1 MIHTGATRRVAI
13 TGVGMVTPI
22 GLDVDSTWD
31 ALLRGVSGA
40 APITLFDA
48 SDQAV
53 RFACEVKDFDPLRY
67 LDRKGARRADRFLQF
82 AIAAGSQAMEQA
94 GFGDGLAHLPPDR
107 TGVVVGV
114 AVGGLP
120 LLEAQHRKL
129 LSKGPRFVSPLLI
142 PMFIPDMTVGL
153 LSIVYGAR
161 GPNYATV
168 SACASSGHSLGL
180 AFRSIRRGETDV
192 MIAGGTESAI
202 TPLAVA
208 GFASM
213 GSMSTRN
220 DDPERACRPFDARRD
235 GFVIGEGSGMLVLE
249 EVEHA
254 KARGAEILGEI
265 VGFGQSADAYHIT
278 APAPDGV
285 GARLAMEQ
293 ALEDAGLLP
302 GDIGYINANGT
313 ATPAGDASET
323 KAIKEVLGEHAHSLV
338 VGSTKSMTG
347 HTLGAAGAIETVI
360 STLVCRRGV
369 IPPTINFEEADPE
382 CDLEYAHGGA
392 IERPVAAALSNSFAF
407 GGHNVSLAIRRW
419 DDGGLKTVRG
429 DAPPK
434 VDISDREAL
443 YDVLDRA

>member
-1 MIHTGATRRVAI
+1 MDAKRRVAI
-13 TGVGMVTPI
+13 TGVGMVTSI
-22 GLDVDSTWD
+22 GLDTDATWG
-31 ALLRGVSGA
+31 ALLRGESGA
-40 APITLFDA
+40 GPITLFDPA
-48 SDQAV
+48 GQAV
-53 RFACEVKDFDPLRY
+53 RFACEVKGFDPLQY

-82 AIAAGSQAMEQA
+82 AIAAGAQAMEHA
-94 GFGDGLAHLPPDR
+94 GFGNGLAHLPPDR

-129 LSKGPRFVSPLLI
+129 LSKGPRSVSPLLI

-153 LSIVYGAR
+153 LSILYGAR

-220 DDPERACRPFDARRD
+220 DDPAGACRPFDARRD
-235 GFVIGEGSGMLVLE
+235 GFVLGEGAGMLILE
-249 EVEHA
+249 ELQHA
-254 KARGAEILGEI
+254 RARGAEILAEI

-278 APAPDGV
+278 APVPDGR
-285 GARLAMEQ
+285 GARLAMMQ
-293 ALEDAGLLP
+293 AIEDAGIAP
-302 GDIGYINANGT
+302 TDIGYINANGT
-313 ATPAGDASET
+313 ATPIGDSAET
-323 KAIKEVLGEHAHSLV
+323 KAIKEVLGDHARSIV

-347 HTLGAAGAIETVI
+347 HPLGAAGAIEAVI
-360 STLVCRRGV
+360 SMLVCRHGV

-382 CDLEYAHGGA
+382 CDLEYAHGGP
-392 IERPVAAALSNSFAF
+392 IERPVSVALSNSFAF
-407 GGHNVSLAIRRW
+407 GGHNASLAIRRW
-419 DDGGLKTVRG
+419 DDH
-429 DAPPK
+429 
-434 VDISDREAL
+434 
-443 YDVLDRA
+443 

>member
-1 MIHTGATRRVAI
+1 MV

-22 GLDVDSTWD
+22 GLDVDATWE

-40 APITLFDA
+40 GPITLFDA

-53 RFACEVKDFDPLRY
+53 RFACEVKGFDPLRY

-82 AIAAGSQAMEQA
+82 AIGAAAQAMEQA
-94 GFGDGLAHLPPDR
+94 GFGTGLSHLPPDR
-107 TGVVVGV
+107 TGVIVGV
-114 AVGGLP
+114 GIGGLP

-129 LSKGPRFVSPLLI
+129 LSRGPRTISPLLI
-142 PMFIPDMTVGL
+142 PMFIPDMTTGL
-153 LSIVYGAR
+153 LSILYGAR

-208 GFASM
+208 GFAAM

-220 DDPERACRPFDARRD
+220 DDPGRACRPFDARRD
-235 GFVIGEGSGMLVLE
+235 GFVLGEGAGMLVLE
-249 EVEHA
+249 ELEHA
-254 KARGAEILGEI
+254 RGRGANILGEI
-265 VGFGQSADAYHIT
+265 AGFGQSADAYHMT

-285 GARLAMEQ
+285 GARLAMRQ
-293 ALEDAGLLP
+293 AMDDAGIEP
-302 GDIGYINANGT
+302 TAISYVNANGT
-313 ATPAGDASET
+313 STVAGDAAET
-323 KAIKEVLGEHAHSLV
+323 KAIKDALGEHARSVV

-347 HTLGAAGAIETVI
+347 HPLGAAGAIEAVVAL
-360 STLVCRRGV
+360 LVCRHGL

-382 CDLEYAHGGA
+382 CDLEYGHQGVVERA
-392 IERPVAAALSNSFAF
+392 IPVALSNSFAF
-407 GGHNVSLAIRRW
+407 GGHNACLAIRRW
-419 DDGGLKTVRG
+419 DGG
-429 DAPPK
+429 
-434 VDISDREAL
+434 
-443 YDVLDRA
+443 

>member
-1 MIHTGATRRVAI
+1 MIHTEAKRRVAI

-22 GLDVDSTWD
+22 GLDTDTTWD
-31 ALLRGVSGA
+31 ALLHGRSGA
-40 APITLFDA
+40 GPITQFDA

-53 RFACEVKDFDPLRY
+53 RFACEVKGFDPLQY

-82 AIAAGSQAMEQA
+82 AIGAATQAMEQA

-220 DDPERACRPFDARRD
+220 DDPARACRPFDARRD
-235 GFVIGEGSGMLVLE
+235 GFVLGEGAGMLILE
-249 EVEHA
+249 EMEHA
-254 KARGAEILGEI
+254 RGRGAEILGEI
-265 VGFGQSADAYHIT
+265 AGFGQSADAYHMT

-285 GARLAMEQ
+285 GARLAMLQ
-293 ALEDAGLLP
+293 AIEDAGLTAA
-302 GDIGYINANGT
+302 DIGYVNANGT
-313 ATPAGDASET
+313 ATPVGDAAET
-323 KAIKEVLGEHAHSLV
+323 KAIKEVLGDHARSV
-338 VGSTKSMTG
+338 VVSSTKSMTG
-347 HTLGAAGAIETVI
+347 HPLGAAGAIEAVI
-360 STLVCRRGV
+360 SMLACKHGV

-382 CDLEYAHGGA
+382 CDLEYAHGGP
-392 IERPVAAALSNSFAF
+392 IERPVSAALSNSFAF
-407 GGHNVSLAIRRW
+407 GGHNACLAIRRW
-419 DDGGLKTVRG
+419 DG
-429 DAPPK
+429 
-434 VDISDREAL
+434 E
-443 YDVLDRA
+443 RAATR